1 MEISSLGLLMG
12 LLLLA
17 LPLYIVFAFDLRL
30 LRRLG
35 MSLVSMAMVVV
46 VLGAVVGLLSR
57 YDKLWLNIVAGVV
70 LALLSSVAVVAKC
83 HGSEC
88 LTPAGLDVLCAV
100 AGPLGQDTVCS

>member
-1 MEISSLGLLMG
+1 MG

-70 LALLSSVAVVAKC
+70 LALLSSVAVVAKSGLC
-83 HGSEC
+83 REC